1 MIAQLAHL
9 VQVTQLILTFLA
21 LATPVAVDN
30 TQILVTTDV
39 LTVILATFV
48 WKMQSLPSQ
57 TRLEKVVILALKAS
71 IVLKEHTLQLPA
83 L

>member
-1 MIAQLAHL
+1 M
-9 VQVTQLILTFLA
+9 
-21 LATPVAVDN
+21 AVDN

-71 IVLKEHTLQLPA
+71 IVLKEHTLPLPA
-83 L
+83 HLEQKELGKDSVS

>member
-1 MIAQLAHL
+1 M
-9 VQVTQLILTFLA
+9 
-21 LATPVAVDN
+21 AVDN
-30 TQILVTTDV
+30 TQILVTIDV
-39 LTVILATFV
+39 LTVTLAMYV

-57 TRLEKVVILALKAS
+57 TRLMKVVILALKAS

>member
-1 MIAQLAHL
+1 M
-9 VQVTQLILTFLA
+9 
-21 LATPVAVDN
+21 AVDN